1 MALRQI
7 VFILAVSTGRR
18 FWFKAAGLL
27 ESHACLCSHFRSSGS
42 KIILLR
48 IAHIQKKTASHQR
61 TEFPDE
67 NSTVLRKLLAAK
79 VLALRA
85 KAGTAVAYLFFP
97 GFRDL
102 MQALHFGDTAMN
114 FLPISGTFLTQR

>member
-1 MALRQI
+1 
-7 VFILAVSTGRR
+7 
-18 FWFKAAGLL
+18 
-27 ESHACLCSHFRSSGS
+27 
-42 KIILLR
+42 
-48 IAHIQKKTASHQR
+48 
-61 TEFPDE
+61 
-67 NSTVLRKLLAAK
+67 VLRKLLAAK